1 MLDVSIIIVN
11 WNGKELLRKCLD
23 HVVSTTQ
30 QVTYE
35 VIVVDN
41 ASSDGSQAM
50 VREAFPSVRLIENSD
65 NCGFARANNQGI
77 VVSQGRYVLLLNS
90 DAFVQE
96 NTIDAMVAF
105 MDEHP
110 EGGMSG
116 CKLLFEDGQ
125 LQPSCFAFPTIRS
138 ELYIALHLDKFF
150 PRSREF
156 GRYRMTYWDFNDV
169 REVDVILGAFMLV
182 RREAVDVVGLMDKSY
197 FMYSEEFDWCFRFKA
212 SGWKILY
219 NPEVDA
225 IHLWGGSSKQVPAQT
240 LIRMYQSRIQFFR
253 QHYGKLS
260 TEVYKL
266 IIGWNCTLRIILGV
280 ILSATRIKS
289 SPQSEAKYRAF
300 WKLLISLPSM

>member
-50 VREAFPSVRLIENSD
+50 VKEAFPSVRLIENSD

-138 ELYIALHLDKFF
+138 ELYIALHL
-150 PRSREF
+150 
-156 GRYRMTYWDFNDV
+156 
-169 REVDVILGAFMLV
+169 
-182 RREAVDVVGLMDKSY
+182 
-197 FMYSEEFDWCFRFKA
+197 
-212 SGWKILY
+212 
-219 NPEVDA
+219 
-225 IHLWGGSSKQVPAQT
+225 VPT
-240 LIRMYQSRIQFFR
+240 L
-253 QHYGKLS
+253 L
-260 TEVYKL
+260 
-266 IIGWNCTLRIILGV
+266 
-280 ILSATRIKS
+280 
-289 SPQSEAKYRAF
+289 
-300 WKLLISLPSM
+300 